1 MGMETSIAVELRT
14 AEPHRQIFRQQQV
27 LLNDLKDRV
36 CLRNN
41 GSVFSIIQ
49 SYRDFVTIYAVSDWA
64 KMMWEMAQLLYAI
77 NPSLLYKEAR
87 SKKNVWFQT
96 SPAKHY
102 QELAAGLFFCPSHS
116 STWNKMAILKNL
128 FKIYQIDEDELAFGL
143 APIKDIDEQKQL

>member
-1 MGMETSIAVELRT
+1 VPVKKEDDVVSLSEDNGVATGRKITSFLF
-14 AEPHRQIFRQQQV
+14 Q
-27 LLNDLKDRV
+27 D
-36 CLRNN
+36 
-41 GSVFSIIQ
+41 
-49 SYRDFVTIYAVSDWA
+49 TIYAVSDWA

-102 QELAAGLFFCPSHS
+102 QELATGLYFCPSHS

-143 APIKDIDEQKQL
+143 APIKEGNEQ